1 MGVVLPSALAV
12 LLCLASAVP
21 AAAQIFLASRPH
33 PVFKIGPLFIR
44 ARVTPEIGAVPVDV
58 QWSVEIPADRSA
70 LGLEQDLFLLWP
82 GAVRAGASDGK
93 PDPSLRQYL
102 TRRGFSVLAE
112 GRLPLHAQSLYQVG
126 DDLPTRP
133 VAGGAPY
140 VTFVQA
146 GGAFGLSAP
155 ATYIRIPWTLHMANR
170 AWIMNLQ
177 ITAEGLI
184 KPKQSTWIETVFR
197 GPRFLFTVTYNDVR
211 PRAVFPVYFEHRDRV
226 VRLADAPT
234 ELVVSFARAD
244 ELQVDDVYPQSSTR
258 RLSESLD
265 STEVVSSFLEKSG
278 GITPQQLTVQFGYFS
293 GLRALGPVVIPALFF
308 VLGNVAAV
316 LVRHLAGRVG
326 QTLVAHVHLGRAP
339 EAGRR
344 AGVILSAETL
354 ARITPDATTYDEV
367 LRLCGPDAEQQEQRS
382 APGRRTL
389 VYRGRRVVPRGRRVF
404 SWFSTVSHWV
414 LEDHTVQI
422 DFDESV
428 VKDVQANIRRSRI
441 PSPAAA

>member
-1 MGVVLPSALAV
+1 MGAALPPVLAV
-12 LLCLASAVP
+12 LLCLASALP

-33 PVFKIGPLFIR
+33 PAFRIGPLFIR
-44 ARVTPEIGAVPVDV
+44 ASVTPELGPVPVDV
-58 QWSVEIPADRSA
+58 QWSIEVPPDRSA

-82 GAVRAGASDGK
+82 GAVRAHRPGGP
-93 PDPSLRQYL
+93 PDPSLGPYLRQ
-102 TRRGFSVLAE
+102 RGFSVLSE
-112 GRLPLHAQSLYQVG
+112 GRLPLRALSLYRVG
-126 DDLPTRP
+126 NDLATRP
-133 VAGGAPY
+133 VEAGAPFA
-140 VTFVQA
+140 TFVQA

-155 ATYIRIPWTLHMANR
+155 ATYIRIPWTIHMANR
-170 AWIMNLQ
+170 AWIMNLEL
-177 ITAEGLI
+177 IAEGLI
-184 KPKQSTWIETVFR
+184 KPRQSTWIENVFR
-197 GPRFLFTVTYNDVR
+197 GPRFLFTLTYNDVR

-234 ELVVSFARAD
+234 ELVVSFAHAD
-244 ELQVDDVYPQSSTR
+244 QLQVDEVYPQSSTR

-265 STEVVSSFLEKSG
+265 STEVVSSFLEKSE

-293 GLRALGPVVIPALFF
+293 GVRALGPVLIPALFF

-316 LVRHLAGRVG
+316 AVRHLAGRLG
-326 QTLVAHVHLGRAP
+326 ETLVAHVRLGRRP
-339 EAGRR
+339 EAGRQV
-344 AGVILSAETL
+344 GVILSAETL

-382 APGRRTL
+382 VPGRQAL

-422 DFDESV
+422 DFDRSV
-428 VKDVQANIRRSRI
+428 VKDVQTNVRRSRI
-441 PSPAAA
+441 STPHL